1 MRGRWPAGLAAACIG
16 FAGGVAAQQ
25 AAPSPQSPAPAAAAC
40 PATGSELPLQAL
52 FGTWEAR
59 IDDLDGVA
67 KVKLDQ
73 HPDYAGVRGTIT
85 REGRGGAPAAVAQLA
100 GDIDDD
106 GMLSLDESLDGR
118 AISGVWLGA
127 LQPASCGREFR
138 GVWRDA
144 ANDSTHPFVLNK
156 LGNSATDR

>member
-1 MRGRWPAGLAAACIG
+1 MAWLAAGCVAS
-16 FAGGVAAQQ
+16 AGVAAQQ
-25 AAPSPQSPAPAAAAC
+25 APAASTAPAAQAC
-40 PATGSELPLQAL
+40 PASASELPLEAL

-59 IDDLDGVA
+59 IEGLKGVA

-73 HPDYAGVRGTIT
+73 HPDYAGVRGTISRGGEG
-85 REGRGGAPAAVAQLA
+85 REGTPATVSQLA
-100 GDIDDD
+100 GDIDED

-127 LQPASCGREFR
+127 LQPASCGREFK

-156 LGNSATDR
+156 TGNSATDR

>member
-1 MRGRWPAGLAAACIG
+1 MAADGLAGRRLHRLGRRRGTAGAGLFDG
-16 FAGGVAAQQ
+16 AGHPGL
-25 AAPSPQSPAPAAAAC
+25 PASA
-40 PATGSELPLQAL
+40 SELPLEAL
-52 FGTWEAR
+52 FGAWEAR
-59 IDDLDGVA
+59 IEGLKGVA

-73 HPDYAGVRGTIT
+73 HPDYAGVRGTIS
-85 REGRGGAPAAVAQLA
+85 RGGDGAPATVSQLA
-100 GDIDDD
+100 GDIDQD

-127 LQPASCGREFR
+127 LQPASCGREFK

-156 LGNSATDR
+156 TGNSATDR

>member
-1 MRGRWPAGLAAACIG
+1 MRWLRTAWLAAGCMA
-16 FAGGVAAQQ
+16 AGAQEPPQ
-25 AAPSPQSPAPAAAAC
+25 GPSAPSAAAC
-40 PATGSELPLQAL
+40 PASASALPLEAL

-59 IDDLDGVA
+59 IDDQKGVA
-67 KVKLDQ
+67 KVKLNQ

-85 REGRGGAPAAVAQLA
+85 RGGDGTPATVSQLA

-127 LQPASCGREFR
+127 LQPASCGREFK
-138 GVWRDA
+138 GIWRDA
-144 ANDSTHPFVLNK
+144 ASDTTHPFVLNK
-156 LGNSATDR
+156 TGNSATDR

>member
-1 MRGRWPAGLAAACIG
+1 MKGLRRAWLAAACIA
-16 FAGGVAAQQ
+16 FAAAAAAQGT
-25 AAPSPQSPAPAAAAC
+25 PAAC
-40 PATGSELPLQAL
+40 PASGAELPLQAL
-52 FGTWEAR
+52 FGDWEAR
-59 IDDLDGVA
+59 IDGTEGVA

-85 REGRGGAPAAVAQLA
+85 RGGDGAPATVSQLA

-106 GMLSLDESLDGR
+106 GMLSLDESLDGH

-127 LQPASCGREFR
+127 LQPASCGRQFK

-144 ANDSTHPFVLNK
+144 ANDSTHAFVLDRT
-156 LGNSATDR
+156 GNSAPDR

>member
-1 MRGRWPAGLAAACIG
+1 MKGRHKAWLAAACIA
-16 FAGGVAAQQ
+16 FAGSAAAQV
-25 AAPSPQSPAPAAAAC
+25 PQPAC
-40 PATGSELPLQAL
+40 PATGAELPLQAL
-52 FGTWEAR
+52 FGDWEAR
-59 IDDLDGVA
+59 IDGTQGVA

-85 REGRGGAPAAVAQLA
+85 RKGVDSGQTTVAQLA

-127 LQPASCGREFR
+127 LEPASCGREFK

-156 LGNSATDR
+156 IGNSATDR

>member
-1 MRGRWPAGLAAACIG
+1 MAAWLAAGCVG
-16 FAGGVAAQQ
+16 SGGVAAQQ
-25 AAPSPQSPAPAAAAC
+25 APAPSTVPAPQAC
-40 PATGSELPLQAL
+40 PASAAALPLEAL
-52 FGTWEAR
+52 FGAWEAR
-59 IDDLDGVA
+59 IEGLKGVA

-73 HPDYAGVRGTIT
+73 HPDYAGVRGTIS
-85 REGRGGAPAAVAQLA
+85 RGGDGAPATVSQLA
-100 GDIDDD
+100 GDIDED

-127 LQPASCGREFR
+127 LQAASCGREFK

-156 LGNSATDR
+156 TGNSATDR